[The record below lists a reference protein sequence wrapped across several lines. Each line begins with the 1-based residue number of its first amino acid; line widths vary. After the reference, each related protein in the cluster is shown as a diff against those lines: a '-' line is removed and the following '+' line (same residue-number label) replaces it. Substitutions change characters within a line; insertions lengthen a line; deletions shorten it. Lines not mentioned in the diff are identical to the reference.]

1 MYGHD
6 VCPEVQSSGCKSVE
20 KPMSIAAVQ
29 KEMEDLKAE
38 TERWKQQSNTHYM
51 QICALDKDLADLRDK
66 DKVLVD
72 VEWLKLLVFWLERTN
87 GVNARRFKTEVR
99 ILLAEKT

>member
-1 MYGHD
+1 
-6 VCPEVQSSGCKSVE
+6 
-20 KPMSIAAVQ
+20 MSIAAVQ

-66 DKVLVD
+66 GKVLVD
-72 VEWLKLLVFWLERTN
+72 VEPPQFPIALRKMWS
-87 GVNARRFKTEVR
+87 GAEVQKW
-99 ILLAEKT
+99 IDENWSKQV